1 MEVVG
6 RDQAG
11 EDLLQ
16 IARHMIV
23 IASGKILSPS
33 RSFKKLVPRAI
44 DGPEI
49 APSRCEINPR
59 ATRGSNTT
67 GQRQVGIFRAPNRLT
82 AYLEIV
88 FTRP

>member
-11 EDLLQ
+11 EGLFQ
-16 IARHMIV
+16 IVRHMIV

-49 APSRCEINPR
+49 AP
-59 ATRGSNTT
+59 T
-67 GQRQVGIFRAPNRLT
+67 GAR
-82 AYLEIV
+82 
-88 FTRP
+88 